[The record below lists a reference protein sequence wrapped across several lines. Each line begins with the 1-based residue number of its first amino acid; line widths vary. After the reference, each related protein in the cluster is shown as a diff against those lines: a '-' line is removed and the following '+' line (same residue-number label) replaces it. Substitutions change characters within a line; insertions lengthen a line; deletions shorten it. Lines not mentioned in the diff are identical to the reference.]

1 MSKQFTAKLV
11 QFATAAG
18 QLHAA
23 KLWLIENAPKLTKA
37 EKIEADKAV
46 VLALSKHYGI
56 DYAKAQKNGKLSMLC
71 FPKNGG
77 DAAYKAEANCATA
90 ALSRTRA
97 ILLGIGKKPADPAE
111 TKQKRIDNA
120 FAFLKAQA
128 EEGNP
133 AARRAI
139 KALVTALKV

>member
-1 MSKQFTAKLV
+1 
-11 QFATAAG
+11 
-18 QLHAA
+18 
-23 KLWLIENAPKLTKA
+23 
-37 EKIEADKAV
+37 

-77 DAAYKAEANCATA
+77 DDAYKAAANCATA

-97 ILLGIGKKPADPAE
+97 ILLGIGAKKADPE
-111 TKQKRIDNA
+111 VRIQQRIDSS